1 MALVLWITKEQQGYG
16 ECMGCMGY
24 HWGKRL
30 DWMMGCGKHEW
41 KIGIVGRIDR
51 FGKGNQN

>member
-16 ECMGCMGY
+16 ECMGY
-24 HWGKRL
+24 HWGKQL